1 MFDLGWME
9 LLVIGVVALIVVGP
23 KDLPIMF
30 KTVGNFRFALHECL
44 LLQSLGEQTPS
55 EGMLCVGHM
64 PEQIIS
70 NPLNV

>member
-1 MFDLGWME
+1 MHQEREITLTF
-9 LLVIGVVALIVVGP
+9 V
-23 KDLPIMF
+23 
-30 KTVGNFRFALHECL
+30 VGNFRFALHECL